1 MKFLKATQLI
11 LLIATVIIAGL
22 CYFDILTFKP
32 DNLFV
37 IFGAVGG
44 ICAFLLEAYSRE
56 TKKFSVANVLAVGY
70 IKNFLEPVMTQ
81 IIVQHP
87 GKAPKFYIFIPS
99 KISDLDDNNITR
111 VKASLNQKSYTS
123 ETVTIPIPNQRAKNI
138 LLISSAINKDSFY
151 FDVPTTLSAMIALIE
166 YEVEKKGNTSSKRMT
181 DAIFKQY
188 IRYFK
193 KELIDV
199 LKDKNLAGYV
209 ILINSADE
217 IGYLQ

>member
-1 MKFLKATQLI
+1 MKILKVIQLF
-11 LLIATVIIAGL
+11 LLIATAIIAVL
-22 CYFDILTFKP
+22 CYFDVLTFKP

-81 IIVQHP
+81 IIVEHP
-87 GKAPKFYIFIPS
+87 DKAPKFYIFIPS
-99 KISDLDDNNITR
+99 KISDLDDNNIAR
-111 VKASLNQKSYTS
+111 VKASLNRVSYQS
-123 ETVTIPIPNQRAKNI
+123 ETVSIAIQNQRAKNI
-138 LLISSAINKDSFY
+138 LLVSNANKHDGFY

-166 YEVEKKGNTSSKRMT
+166 YQVEKRGNTSSKKMT

-188 IRYFK
+188 IGYFK
-193 KELIDV
+193 KELIEV

-209 ILINSADE
+209 TLVNSADE
-217 IGYLQ
+217 IGYL